1 MFIPEPPLKKIDM
14 KTQYMLI
21 RADYT
26 QVRIKLMNRNEYQ
39 KKTIREKY
47 KNQRKENQNRV
58 KEHMNIAKNSNICL
72 IKEREARQH
81 FKKQ

>member
-21 RADYT
+21 TADYT

-47 KNQRKENQNRV
+47 KNQRKENYNRV

-72 IKEREARQH
+72 IKEREAR
-81 FKKQ
+81 